1 MRNTVLPRVLLFV
14 LPLVVAGSG
23 ACGVSANISGQLGA
37 TRTGD
42 LSNPPAE
49 RSDGRTP
56 ILQACAQGSAATASF
71 TFARTP
77 YLQQV
82 TDGSADLSWV
92 SPANG
97 TLSVALTATD
107 GRAVGSPLAAP
118 DKSAL
123 VAAGASQWLAPL
135 GSLAPSTVYCYD
147 VKNGDAASD
156 RFGFRTAPAPGT
168 GATVR
173 FIAFGD
179 SGGGGSDQMALRD
192 QMATVPFDFMIHTG
206 DIAYENG
213 TRAELEHNFFAPYA
227 DYLKFFPVFPAS
239 GNHEYSSEDAAPF
252 REAFVLPE
260 NGGPDGIE
268 RWYSYNWG
276 DVHFVVLDTE
286 RSGPTQAAW
295 LDADL
300 TTNALPWT
308 IVYGHKP
315 PFSSGEH
322 GNDGGFQAY
331 FVPVLEKHQVP
342 LVLNGHDHDYER
354 TNPINGVTYVVT
366 GGGGI
371 GVRSVGTSSFTAF
384 SDAVIHFTYVTVTGK
399 ELALHAIDGMGK
411 EFDSLVLRR

>member
-1 MRNTVLPRVLLFV
+1 MHNTPLPRVLLPV
-14 LPLVVAGSG
+14 IALAVAGSA
-23 ACGVSANISGQLGA
+23 ACGVGANVSGQLGA
-37 TRTGD
+37 TATGD

-49 RSDGRTP
+49 RGDGRTA
-56 ILQACAQGSAATASF
+56 IMQTCGQGSAATAAFS
-71 TFARTP
+71 FARTP

-92 SPANG
+92 SPTEG
-97 TLSVALTATD
+97 TLSVAITAAD
-107 GRAVGSPLAAP
+107 GSAVETPLATRDAT
-118 DKSAL
+118 AL
-123 VAAGASQWLAPL
+123 VASGSTQWLAPL
-135 GSLAPSTVYCYD
+135 RPLAPATIYCYD
-147 VKNGDAASD
+147 VQSGGSTSD
-156 RFGFRTAPAPGT
+156 RLGFRTAPAAGS
-168 GATVR
+168 GAAVR

-206 DIAYENG
+206 DIAYESG
-213 TRAELEHNFFAPYA
+213 ARGQLEEFFFQPYA
-227 DYLKFFPVFPAS
+227 DYLKYFPVFPAS
-239 GNHEYSSEDAAPF
+239 GNHEYGTEDAAPF

-260 NGGPDGIE
+260 NGGPEGKE

-300 TTNALPWT
+300 TANTLPWT

-322 GNDGGFQAY
+322 GNDGGFQAN
-331 FVPVLEKHQVP
+331 FVPILEKHHVP

-354 TNPINGVTYVVT
+354 TKPINGVTYVVT

-384 SDAVIHFTYVTVTGK
+384 SDAVIHFTYVTVTGN
-399 ELALHAIDGMGK
+399 ELALHAIDGLGN